1 MGSVVVG
8 TAGSNV
14 TANLAILDNTEL
26 LAGALDDGTGGEVQ
40 LTISAHST
48 VVTFAT
54 ATATNYE
61 DADAGHQWIYY
72 FLLVGEYR

>member
-61 DADAGHQWIYY
+61 DADAGHHGFFTLTI
-72 FLLVGEYR
+72 VGEYR